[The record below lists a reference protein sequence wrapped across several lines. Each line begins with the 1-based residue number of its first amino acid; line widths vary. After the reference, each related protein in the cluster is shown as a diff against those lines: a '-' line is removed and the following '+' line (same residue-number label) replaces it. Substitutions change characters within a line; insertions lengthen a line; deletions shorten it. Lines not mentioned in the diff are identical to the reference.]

1 MFPTILITIVYGFI
15 SSDHEYEPI
24 GQPVDEPEP
33 KSSQQIESETSPTT
47 VENEAQPE
55 TSAQSIQDDMEHY
68 FRTPTPP
75 VSDPIESQ
83 QATDIDD
90 DPTASP
96 PLRRK
101 SFIATANDRT
111 RQMKQ
116 SISNQA
122 GVLRTKIRSLK
133 KTPTSKPSSPHD
145 SPKAKERKKFLRS
158 PEFTK
163 LKAMKLHRPDFKR
176 PEFKRPEFTK
186 FKSPEFKINLP
197 ERPKFKM
204 PEALKRSK
212 SVTAKEED
220 EKEIQVEHGSTSV
233 ETANTED
240 RPPKVPIKKG
250 FSFGTYPRIFDRMRK
265 STKTTESS
273 TTAATI
279 SRDNETEEDEESDR
293 IRGPVQFGTFPK
305 MGKQRSPPATA
316 SSSHWSENASNVTD
330 NDSGQFQRY
339 SSEPEGMER
348 ESSVERRMRLHL
360 KNALEFD
367 DERDED
373 FDSSFTD
380 KDKRQ
385 TDEQRQLAE
394 YDEENRVIHE
404 ISRQREGEFRQRKPL
419 VHQESDLA
427 SEAENTN
434 WALSEVLRKQLEARS
449 QEAVTASINKIG
461 EYARGNDSVQDDRG
475 STQETQSSGSS
486 SHIRRQGLLDDDEYF
501 DQDKEIDHDDFDR
514 YISAS
519 VREGLKDHPSN
530 ALANL
535 NRYSEER
542 YEYDDE
548 EYDRSNE
555 HVPFDEEEK
564 NNFDAVRKVP
574 RRAKGS
580 VESEDYRTSQQ
591 RSFEDDEYD
600 KTFPPN
606 RPLRK
611 PRREYS
617 GDSQEAEVEE
627 IMRPVAAEYYP
638 DEREHPDEYVEDNLD
653 DHSFYDNE
661 HLELQFSD
669 DISSILTSDSR
680 PFIPVAPARKKK
692 KRSVDKERTSV
703 VLPQYIGRSVSSSY
717 IRPEEEVTF

>member
-1 MFPTILITIVYGFI
+1 
-15 SSDHEYEPI
+15 
-24 GQPVDEPEP
+24 
-33 KSSQQIESETSPTT
+33 
-47 VENEAQPE
+47 
-55 TSAQSIQDDMEHY
+55 
-68 FRTPTPP
+68 
-75 VSDPIESQ
+75 
-83 QATDIDD
+83 
-90 DPTASP
+90 
-96 PLRRK
+96 
-101 SFIATANDRT
+101 
-111 RQMKQ
+111 MKE

-133 KTPTSKPSSPHD
+133 KAPTAKPSSVPHD

-212 SVTAKEED
+212 SMKED
-220 EKEIQVEHGSTSV
+220 EPNVPQVDHGSTSV

-265 STKTTESS
+265 SAKTTESS

-293 IRGPVQFGTFPK
+293 IHGPVQFGTFPK

-316 SSSHWSENASNVTD
+316 SSSHWSENASNLTD
-330 NDSGQFQRY
+330 NDSGQYQRY
-339 SSEPEGMER
+339 SSEPEGMDR
-348 ESSVERRMRLHL
+348 ESSVERRMRIHL

-367 DERDED
+367 DERED
-373 FDSSFTD
+373 AGD
-380 KDKRQ
+380 KDTRQ

-427 SEAENTN
+427 SEAENAN
-434 WALSEVLRKQLEARS
+434 WALSEVLRKQLETRS
-449 QEAVTASINKIG
+449 QEAASINKIG

-501 DQDKEIDHDDFDR
+501 GHDKEIERDDFDR

-530 ALANL
+530 ALVNL
-535 NRYSEER
+535 SRYSDEQ
-542 YEYDDE
+542 YEYEDE
-548 EYDRSNE
+548 DYDRSNE
-555 HVPFDEEEK
+555 HVPFDEDEDK
-564 NNFDAVRKVP
+564 RNVVPKIP

-580 VESEDYRTSQQ
+580 VESEDYRSSQQ

-617 GDSQEAEVEE
+617 GDSQETEIEE
-627 IMRPVAAEYYP
+627 IMQPPVAAEYYT
-638 DEREHPDEYVEDNLD
+638 DDQKHQNAYHQDYLD
-653 DHSFYDNE
+653 DRSFYDNE
-661 HLELQFSD
+661 HLELQLSD

-680 PFIPVAPARKKK
+680 PFVPIAPARKKK
-692 KRSVDKERTSV
+692 KRDSVDKEFTVTTSQ
-703 VLPQYIGRSVSSSY
+703 QYNIGRSVSSSY
-717 IRPEEEVTF
+717 IHPSGSENEVIYKQYMIGFFLLLLSFPTN